1 MYLPEWTAVWLAG
14 LALCGLLARF
24 PRTRILS
31 IWLALII
38 ALPPLAAFAAG
49 VLAFYVGP
57 LVYPDPQTGG
67 DSYGFVLA
75 FMIAGAALIGALAGL
90 VGGILLARRITRKAP
105 IF

>member
-1 MYLPEWTAVWLAG
+1 MYLPEWIAAGLAG
-14 LALCGLLARF
+14 LALCGLFAGF
-24 PRTRILS
+24 SRTRVLS

-49 VLAFYVGP
+49 ILAFHVGP
-57 LVYPDPQTGG
+57 RVYPDPQTGG

-75 FMIAGAALIGALAGL
+75 FIIVGAALIGALAGL
-90 VGGILLARRITRKAP
+90 VGAVLLARRITRKAP